1 MDRLGK
7 RYKLDI
13 SKNEMKRLGFR
24 FDYELDDYVYKFP
37 VYRYGR
43 IPVLFCKLGFY
54 EETNNIWF
62 NIYDNNGLYIVYYN
76 REYGKNAILSE
87 IEEAISTEFNK
98 IGVRMVA

>member
-43 IPVLFCKLGFY
+43 IPVLFANLDFMKKQ
-54 EETNNIWF
+54 I
-62 NIYDNNGLYIVYYN
+62 IYGLTYMTTMACI
-76 REYGKNAILSE
+76 
-87 IEEAISTEFNK
+87 
-98 IGVRMVA
+98 